1 MSGESRTAADEND
14 GESRAPEEGLALC
27 MSGGGYRAMVFHLG
41 ALIRLNEAG
50 LLRRMRR
57 ISSVS
62 GGSITNAVLGLEWKN
77 LAFGPSGVAS
87 NLDRVVDKVRSLA
100 DETIDVGAV
109 LGGIFLPGTISDR
122 VAAAYDKH
130 LFHGATLQDLPDERP
145 DEAPRFIIH
154 ATNVQT
160 AALWRFAKPA
170 MGDFRVGLVRSPTV
184 KLAKA
189 VAASSA
195 FPPVLSPMEL
205 EIDQPVE
212 AVEGADLSR
221 PPFTKRAVL
230 SDGGVYDNLGLETI
244 FKRFTTVLVSDA
256 GGKTEPE
263 EEPDDDWARHSIR
276 ILDVVDN
283 QVRSLRKRHLVAAYK
298 SGQRKGT
305 YWGVRTHYADYKLP
319 DRDDSL
325 GCAERDPRYL
335 AAIPTRLEEMP
346 RKLQEQL
353 INWGYAVC
361 DAALRKHM
369 GAAAPK
375 GFPYAGGY

>member
-145 DEAPRFIIH
+145 GPRL
-154 ATNVQT
+154 VCRPGGSCST
-160 AALWRFAKPA
+160 AAA
-170 MGDFRVGLVRSPTV
+170 SC
-184 KLAKA
+184 
-189 VAASSA
+189 AA
-195 FPPVLSPMEL
+195 
-205 EIDQPVE
+205 
-212 AVEGADLSR
+212 
-221 PPFTKRAVL
+221 
-230 SDGGVYDNLGLETI
+230 
-244 FKRFTTVLVSDA
+244 
-256 GGKTEPE
+256 
-263 EEPDDDWARHSIR
+263 
-276 ILDVVDN
+276 
-283 QVRSLRKRHLVAAYK
+283 
-298 SGQRKGT
+298 
-305 YWGVRTHYADYKLP
+305 
-319 DRDDSL
+319 
-325 GCAERDPRYL
+325 
-335 AAIPTRLEEMP
+335 
-346 RKLQEQL
+346 
-353 INWGYAVC
+353 
-361 DAALRKHM
+361 
-369 GAAAPK
+369 
-375 GFPYAGGY
+375 